1 MFPYLS
7 VVPEQASGV
16 FETTP
21 SFTAKTGRRVLLSLF
36 LLLLTHKM
44 APTSRVSSTAGR
56 KIHHHDQLQKGLAC
70 DCWCVPP
77 LLDLG
82 ASSPT
87 DGLRGQSSSQ
97 GSLHGGDSCLQC
109 LLANGKVRGQSGGG
123 LRLSLLG
130 QDEGEESQAE
140 GSQDRGACGDA
151 TGYAN
156 LQTTVAFSLGSS
168 LTLTF
173 RRVNEEKRNDELP
186 LLPPSLSLRGVS
198 VALPTRGLLRRR
210 RIVPVGRSGLDNLR
224 LPSLFRLLLHFR
236 LSVHLLRLLAALIL
250 LHTLL
255 LLFATPDSRPLH
267 CTSRTQLRI
276 ATDLRRAIPRLQPL
290 PLVPRRRL
298 PLLFRPLPTP
308 THSRRTPS
316 RIPHPPPRP
325 RHPRSPHHRQL
336 PPLVAMER
344 PRRARE
350 VPCRYERGSTWLGQ
364 RGLGR

>member
-173 RRVNEEKRNDELP
+173 RRVNSFFYMKQLARVASNIDRPARRKGTHYIWTIAQVQYKR
-186 LLPPSLSLRGVS
+186 
-198 VALPTRGLLRRR
+198 
-210 RIVPVGRSGLDNLR
+210 
-224 LPSLFRLLLHFR
+224 LFEF
-236 LSVHLLRLLAALIL
+236 AAGQIN
-250 LHTLL
+250 
-255 LLFATPDSRPLH
+255 
-267 CTSRTQLRI
+267 Q
-276 ATDLRRAIPRLQPL
+276 RRAAHI
-290 PLVPRRRL
+290 
-298 PLLFRPLPTP
+298 
-308 THSRRTPS
+308 
-316 RIPHPPPRP
+316 
-325 RHPRSPHHRQL
+325 
-336 PPLVAMER
+336 
-344 PRRARE
+344 
-350 VPCRYERGSTWLGQ
+350 
-364 RGLGR
+364 